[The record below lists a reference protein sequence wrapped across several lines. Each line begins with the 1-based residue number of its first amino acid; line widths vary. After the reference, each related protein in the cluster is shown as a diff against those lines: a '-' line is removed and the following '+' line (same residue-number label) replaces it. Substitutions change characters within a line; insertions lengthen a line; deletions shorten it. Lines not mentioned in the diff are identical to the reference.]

1 MSDPNEKTASVLL
14 KINGKTHRINLYDFA
29 QFSRQKEDEG
39 KFRVKID
46 GRWHC
51 PGGKY
56 TAFSPA
62 ALAALLVS
70 MIDGT
75 PPPPPPD
82 IKPGTRVYAHW
93 QGGDDELCCGMAW
106 TATPPHLGIDG
117 RWHVWLD
124 GNRLARC
131 EDVRPLT
138 PEELRQA
145 RRMLAQGRRHG
156 DAGKSGKLRG
166 SPGESWGGEVMK
178 EIVIEGFENALK
190 ELNISLPDNVV
201 ESMADCVLD
210 DDTGPEV
217 LRDEFRRELEG
228 VTVTEEKL
236 DALVWAGLAARSEAF
251 VFIA

>member
-1 MSDPNEKTASVLL
+1 MEQRKKCASILLNIRSKT
-14 KINGKTHRINLYDFA
+14 TRISLYDFA
-29 QFSRQKEDEG
+29 LFSEQNEDAGLYRVQING
-39 KFRVKID
+39 K
-46 GRWHC
+46 WHS

-93 QGGDDELCCGMAW
+93 QGDDDELCCGMAW

-145 RRMLAQGRRHG
+145 RRMLAHGRRHG
-156 DAGKSGKLRG
+156 DAVKSGDVPEN
-166 SPGESWGGEVMK
+166 PGEGNQSEQ
-178 EIVIEGFENALK
+178 A
-190 ELNISLPDNVV
+190 
-201 ESMADCVLD
+201 
-210 DDTGPEV
+210 
-217 LRDEFRRELEG
+217 RYRRM
-228 VTVTEEKL
+228 
-236 DALVWAGLAARSEAF
+236 R
-251 VFIA
+251 